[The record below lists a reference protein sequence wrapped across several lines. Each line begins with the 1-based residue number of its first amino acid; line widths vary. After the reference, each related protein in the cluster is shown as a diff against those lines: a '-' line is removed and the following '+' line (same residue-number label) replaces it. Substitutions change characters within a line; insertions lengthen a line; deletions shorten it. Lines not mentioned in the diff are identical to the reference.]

1 LEAGVLKPELEL
13 SFAPTAG
20 KAQAPL
26 RKLKFLPVDVALFA
40 YLGFLSV
47 SILLF
52 HHRLPN
58 WGGFLAFHGALAGF
72 VLLLAATLKD
82 ASEGWKGLLRWGY
95 PILLFTFLYEET
107 GYLIHLF
114 FDGWRDSA
122 LIAFEHKLTGAI
134 PSVWLAERARPWLSE
149 IFMAGYFSYYFIIPL
164 GALIL
169 WARRETE
176 NFQLLIL
183 SVCIG
188 FFISYAGFL
197 LYPLEGPRYAI
208 PHLHPGTVEGPFFV
222 QLVKFVIDKGA
233 IHGGCMPSSHVAVAV
248 IVLLA
253 LFRGARFWYWMLLPW
268 VLGLAVGT
276 VYGRFHYVSDV
287 AAGLAIAP
295 AAFGIAKRWL
305 KRFNGS
311 RNVS

>member
-1 LEAGVLKPELEL
+1 MRREI
-13 SFAPTAG
+13 SAPAMPTTGRPQTAT
-20 KAQAPL
+20 P
-26 RKLKFLPVDVALFA
+26 KLKLLPVDVALFI
-40 YLGFLSV
+40 YLGFLTV

-52 HHRLPN
+52 NRRLPD
-58 WGGFLAFHGALAGF
+58 WGWFLVFHGVLVGF

-82 ASEGWKGLLRWGY
+82 ASGGWKGLLRWGY
-95 PILLFTFLYEET
+95 PILFFTFLYEET
-107 GYLIHLF
+107 GYLVHLF
-114 FDGWRDSA
+114 FDGWQDSR
-122 LIAFEHKLTGAI
+122 LIAFEQQLTGTI

-149 IFMAGYFSYYFIIPL
+149 IVMAGYFSYYFIIPL

-169 WARRETE
+169 WAKREIE

-183 SVCIG
+183 AVCIG

-222 QLVKFVIDKGA
+222 KLVKFVIDKGA

-253 LFRGARFWYWMLLPW
+253 LYRGARSWFWALLPW
-268 VLGLAVGT
+268 VMGLAVGT
-276 VYGRFHYVSDV
+276 VYGRFHYFSDV
-287 AAGLAIAP
+287 VGGLAIAP
-295 AAFGIAKRWL
+295 ASFVIAKRWL